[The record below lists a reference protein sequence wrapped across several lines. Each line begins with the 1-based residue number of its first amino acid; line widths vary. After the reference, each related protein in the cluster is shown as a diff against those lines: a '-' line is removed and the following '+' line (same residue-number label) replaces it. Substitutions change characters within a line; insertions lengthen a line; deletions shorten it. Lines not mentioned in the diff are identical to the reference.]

1 MLYAPWDGDSQNAK
15 PVIERVAQ
23 TLIDSDT
30 YVSMQIYEIYEFFI
44 SSAPWQHLNTLKCF

>member
-30 YVSMQIYEIYEFFI
+30 YVSIQIYEIHDFFSLFLPLHDNI
-44 SSAPWQHLNTLKCF
+44 

>member
-30 YVSMQIYEIYEFFI
+30 YVSMQIYEIYEFFNLPLYDNI
-44 SSAPWQHLNTLKCF
+44 